1 MPDAL
6 DGVPAIAAQIPLKEA
21 TDPQHLSNIL
31 WTSANL
37 KDDAPEVLSI
47 VPAMTVQIRLESKG
61 LEPPMF
67 GHKFVAK
74 KTQVIQCDE
83 MSSTKKGVGQ
93 VKLCVRFFEVKWKQ
107 LTSGLESGNL

>member
-6 DGVPAIAAQIPLKEA
+6 NGVPAIAAQIPLKEA

-37 KDDAPEVLSI
+37 KDGAPEVLSI
-47 VPAMTVQIRLESKG
+47 VPAMAVQIRLESKG

-83 MSSTKKGVGQ
+83 MSSTKKRWVNWNYVWGF
-93 VKLCVRFFEVKWKQ
+93 LR
-107 LTSGLESGNL
+107 SNGNN